1 MYTFVLVVQI
11 LLAISITILVLLQ
24 RSEGGLGGM
33 SGQSVNSFLTARQA
47 GNALSRLT
55 KWFFVCFCLI
65 TILLIVMTKKADQHT
80 QFSLMP
86 DVPVASQ
93 EE

>member
-11 LLAISITILVLLQ
+11 LLAISITVLVLLQ

-33 SGQSVNSFLTARQA
+33 TGQSANSFLTARQA

-55 KWFFVCFCLI
+55 KWFFICFCLV
-65 TILLIVMTKKADQHT
+65 TLFLIVMTKNMDQKP
-80 QFSLMP
+80 QISLMP
-86 DVPVASQ
+86 DTDISQ
-93 EE
+93 GE